1 MTSPATSKNHIDVEN
16 WTEQIEKNTQN
27 FVEAFGDLSNEQ
39 LNWTPSSGTW
49 SIAQNIDH
57 LIHIN
62 KSYFPVIDSLRNGT
76 YKKPFIGKIGFL
88 TSFFGKTILKAVQPD
103 RKKKM
108 KTFSIWEP
116 AKSEIPV
123 GILDRFKSH
132 QTELKNRIENSKDL
146 VEKGTII
153 SSPANKNIVYKL
165 ETAFDIIV
173 THEQRHFEQS
183 KEVCEIMKREA
194 KHP

>member
-1 MTSPATSKNHIDVEN
+1 MEN
-16 WTEQIEKNTQN
+16 WSGQIDKNTQN
-27 FVEAFGDLSNEQ
+27 FVQTFGDLNTEQ
-39 LNWTPSSGTW
+39 LNWKPDPETW

-57 LIHIN
+57 IMVIN
-62 KSYFPVIDSLRNGT
+62 KSYFPVIDSLQNQT
-76 YKKPFIGKIGFL
+76 YKTPFIAKIGFL

-116 AKSEIPV
+116 AKSDIST
-123 GILDRFKSH
+123 GILDRFKAH
-132 QTELKNRIENSKDL
+132 QSELKSKIEASKNL
-146 VEKGTII
+146 IEKGTII

-165 ETAFDIIV
+165 AHAFDIIV

-183 KEVCEIMKREA
+183 REILKLMTEVT
-194 KHP
+194 P